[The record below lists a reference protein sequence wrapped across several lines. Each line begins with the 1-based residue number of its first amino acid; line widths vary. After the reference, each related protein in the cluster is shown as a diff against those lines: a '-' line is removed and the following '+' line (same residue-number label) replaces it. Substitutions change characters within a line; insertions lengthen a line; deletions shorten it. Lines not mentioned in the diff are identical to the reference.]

1 MSEDNKPTSEEVRA
15 KVIEKFGLDDETQ
28 GDLVNKLVNEQFD
41 NHKELS
47 KTVGRKK
54 EYRQMLVDEG
64 ILDPKTFKP
73 VKKKVPEGKVN
84 KPNED
89 FNTGD
94 IAFME
99 GRGVKTDD
107 EMNFVK
113 SMMDKTGENL
123 KDTLSDD
130 YVQSKL
136 KTMKEVAAVK
146 DATPSGSK
154 RTPTSG
160 KASVEYWLAKGGL
173 PPESDIQLRRDVLN
187 ARIKGEERGNK
198 FAPQSVISQLPQQ

>member
-123 KDTLSDD
+123 KDILSDD

>member
-54 EYRQMLVDEG
+54 EYRQMLVEEG

>member
-54 EYRQMLVDEG
+54 EYRQMLVEEG

-107 EMNFVK
+107 AMNFVK

>member
-198 FAPQSVISQLPQQ
+198 FTPQSVISQLPQQ

>member
-136 KTMKEVAAVK
+136 KTMKEAAAVK